1 MNVDRITALLSD
13 GARPAIEGGRYDARS
28 QLQVLGEAATS
39 APKSRGWKMR
49 AKIGERKRWYDV
61 PEETPHE

>member
-1 MNVDRITALLSD
+1 MNLDRITALLSD

-28 QLQVLGEAATS
+28 QLQALGEAANS